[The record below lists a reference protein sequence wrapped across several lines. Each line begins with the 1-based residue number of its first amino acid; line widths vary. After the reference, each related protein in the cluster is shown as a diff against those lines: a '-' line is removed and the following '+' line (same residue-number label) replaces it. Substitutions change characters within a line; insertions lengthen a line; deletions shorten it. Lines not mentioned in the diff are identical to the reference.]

1 MTTRNHVRGFT
12 LIELL
17 VVIVIV
23 ATVLSIA
30 VLSLGIVG
38 DDRDLKTERARLVS
52 LIETVQDEAM
62 MQGREFGIEFMVS
75 GYRFVEFDALT
86 RRWMAIP
93 GDDLFRQR
101 ELPEGL
107 EFDLYIDA
115 KRVVL
120 RDEPLPLGDPDKPA
134 MNQGTPNYA
143 PHLYVF
149 ASGEATV
156 FELHVRR
163 PGTDQELALRGDIFG
178 GIEFVE
184 DES

>member
-62 MQGREFGIEFMVS
+62 MQGREFGIEVVATWHPA
-75 GYRFVEFDALT
+75 YL
-86 RRWMAIP
+86 
-93 GDDLFRQR
+93 LRQ
-101 ELPEGL
+101 PS
-107 EFDLYIDA
+107 A
-115 KRVVL
+115 KRETWEDIKRVNRL
-120 RDEPLPLGDPDKPA
+120 LGRPEVPPA
-134 MNQGTPNYA
+134 T
-143 PHLYVF
+143 
-149 ASGEATV
+149 
-156 FELHVRR
+156 
-163 PGTDQELALRGDIFG
+163 
-178 GIEFVE
+178 
-184 DES
+184 